1 LLGTASAPVYRPFHV
16 DQQEDQVP
24 TFDDAAADAAEAQ
37 QALRGLAHATRTI
50 DDPGQIYSALGS
62 LSRAAASLEQTLHQL
77 GAFHD
82 GPARKHARLNG
93 DERTGR
99 AASHQVSFELHRAGE
114 ILRQVA
120 AALDR
125 AHEVEAQIAYDHR
138 DFPLLP
144 EPTRSTPSTGL
155 SL

>member
-1 LLGTASAPVYRPFHV
+1 M
-16 DQQEDQVP
+16 P

-50 DDPGQIYSALGS
+50 DDPRQIYAVLGS
-62 LSRAAASLEQTLHQL
+62 LSTAAVSLEQTLHHL

-82 GPARKHARLNG
+82 GPARQRAWLNG
-93 DERTGR
+93 DERAGH
-99 AASHQVSFELHRAGE
+99 AASHQVSWELHRAGE

-125 AHEVEAQIAYDHR
+125 AHEVEATIAYDHR

-144 EPTRSTPSTGL
+144 GPTRSTPSPGL